1 MKPKPDTDMFE
12 RFQKR
17 YGLQAQEIMVVGDTL
32 NDMLFAHRC
41 HAKAA
46 GVLSGLAAYEELEKE
61 ADIVLENV
69 GEIPDYLA
77 DQSI

>member
-1 MKPKPDTDMFE
+1 MQREQKALRFHTVQTDTS
-12 RFQKR
+12 
-17 YGLQAQEIMVVGDTL
+17 
-32 NDMLFAHRC
+32 
-41 HAKAA
+41 AA
-46 GVLSGLAAYEELEKE
+46 VGVLSGLAAYEELEKE

>member
-1 MKPKPDTDMFE
+1 
-12 RFQKR
+12 
-17 YGLQAQEIMVVGDTL
+17 MVVGDTL

-41 HAKAA
+41 HAKAV